1 MDSNHKE
8 ENHCGMCN
16 LQISKRPKKPSWA
29 RKTVIGTTSVQPRGY
44 HCKGL
49 DADLIRFGGADL
61 SSEAHS
67 SSKPWFSNFSVLQF
81 SVTVRTT
88 FSGAPDGISASISIV
103 IF

>member
-1 MDSNHKE
+1 
-8 ENHCGMCN
+8 MCN

-29 RKTVIGTTSVQPRGY
+29 RKTVIGTTSVQPLGY
-44 HCKGL
+44 TVKIWMRTSSVWR
-49 DADLIRFGGADL
+49 ATTADL

-81 SVTVRTT
+81 SVTVRTM

-103 IF
+103 IFTFASSKPARC